1 MKPSILI
8 IYTGGTTGMKND
20 AETGALVPFDF
31 SAIYEEFPSLKRLNV
46 NIDVLTIDPVI
57 DSSNVSPDNW
67 ICLAGLIR
75 DNYARYDGFVVLHG
89 TDTMSYT
96 ASAMSFMLENLA
108 KPVVFTGSQIPIG
121 VLRTDGR
128 ENLITAIEIAGAQ
141 IGGRPR
147 VPEVSLYF
155 QNRLFRANRTTK
167 RSAEALSAFDSNN
180 YVPLAE
186 VGVNI
191 AYNMPAVLE
200 PEEAAAELRIAD
212 RLGDGVLVVKLF
224 PGLDER
230 TLRTM
235 LSTEGLRGVVLETY
249 GAGNAPTSEWFLRTV
264 EDAVAR
270 GIIVLNIT
278 QCGSG
283 SVSMDLYETG
293 QRLRKAGVLS
303 GYDMTVEAAVTKLMY
318 VLGKELPAEETRALL
333 RRPIKGEF
341 TA

>member
-1 MKPSILI
+1 M
-8 IYTGGTTGMKND
+8 
-20 AETGALVPFDF
+20 
-31 SAIYEEFPSLKRLNV
+31 
-46 NIDVLTIDPVI
+46 
-57 DSSNVSPDNW
+57 
-67 ICLAGLIR
+67 
-75 DNYARYDGFVVLHG
+75 
-89 TDTMSYT
+89 
-96 ASAMSFMLENLA
+96 
-108 KPVVFTGSQIPIG
+108 
-121 VLRTDGR
+121 
-128 ENLITAIEIAGAQ
+128 
-141 IGGRPR
+141 
-147 VPEVSLYF
+147 
-155 QNRLFRANRTTK
+155 
-167 RSAEALSAFDSNN
+167 
-180 YVPLAE
+180 
-186 VGVNI
+186 
-191 AYNMPAVLE
+191 
-200 PEEAAAELRIAD
+200 
-212 RLGDGVLVVKLF
+212 LVVKLF

>member
-1 MKPSILI
+1 MKMVPLGK
-8 IYTGGTTGMKND
+8 TGL
-20 AETGALVPFDF
+20 LVPAVAVGCMRF
-31 SAIYEEFPSLKRLNV
+31 SEM
-46 NIDVLTIDPVI
+46 
-57 DSSNVSPDNW
+57 SP
-67 ICLAGLIR
+67 AE
-75 DNYARYDGFVVLHG
+75 
-89 TDTMSYT
+89 M
-96 ASAMSFMLENLA
+96 
-108 KPVVFTGSQIPIG
+108 
-121 VLRTDGR
+121 
-128 ENLITAIEIAGAQ
+128 
-141 IGGRPR
+141 
-147 VPEVSLYF
+147 
-155 QNRLFRANRTTK
+155 NRFIH
-167 RSAEALSAFDSNN
+167 EALSCGANFFDHADIYGGGKSESIFGEACKGDGSIRREDLLLQSKCSICPDC
-180 YVPLAE
+180 YDSSKTHILQ
-186 VGVNI
+186 
-191 AYNMPAVLE
+191 AVDGILQRLHTDYLDVLLLHRPDALME